1 MSTNYSDTSLDRLVE
16 RANVPSAPRRS
27 RWLIIGLPLWVLAGF
42 VVANL
47 VLVGV
52 LIALQALKVPVDSM
66 NPTVLTML
74 LAAVV
79 YVFSLTIVVGL
90 PWVVMKRR
98 TTRREMG
105 IDAAPKW
112 SIILLT
118 PLAFVVYSVVSA
130 LLIYMASRFVAGF
143 NAGQAQSIGFSDLT
157 QGYQLLLAFITL
169 VILAPVAEE
178 ALFRGYLFGKLRR
191 LSPFWVATLMTGVV
205 FAVLHLPGDGALQW
219 NVAIDVFALSVILSA
234 LREKTGS
241 IWAGVLLHML
251 KNGIAFYILFINPSI
266 LTTIGA

>member
-1 MSTNYSDTSLDRLVE
+1 MSTNYSDTSLDRLAE
-16 RANVPSAPRRS
+16 RANVPSVPRRS
-27 RWLIIGLPLWVLAGF
+27 RWLIVGLPLWVLLGF
-42 VVANL
+42 VVANV
-47 VLVGV
+47 VLVGL
-52 LIALQALKVPVDSM
+52 LIAMQALNVPVDSI
-66 NPTVLTML
+66 NSTVFNTL
-74 LAAVV
+74 LAVVV
-79 YVFSLTIVVGL
+79 YVFSLAIVVGL
-90 PWVVMKRR
+90 PWVTMRRR

-105 IDAAPKW
+105 IDTLPKW

-130 LLIYMASRFVAGF
+130 LLIYTVSRFVAGF
-143 NAGQAQSIGFSDLT
+143 DVGQAQSIGFSDLT

-191 LSPFWVATLMTGVV
+191 LSPFWVATLMTSVV
-205 FAVLHLPGDGALQW
+205 FAALHLPGDSALQW
-219 NVAIDVFALSVILSA
+219 NVAIDVFALSIILSV

-251 KNGIAFYILFINPSI
+251 KNGLAFYILFINPSI